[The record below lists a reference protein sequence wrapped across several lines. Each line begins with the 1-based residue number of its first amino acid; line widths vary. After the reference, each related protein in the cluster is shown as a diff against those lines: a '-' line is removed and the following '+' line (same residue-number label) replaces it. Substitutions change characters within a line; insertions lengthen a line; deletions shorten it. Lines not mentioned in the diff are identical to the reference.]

1 MNERGLL
8 DVVGLIVV
16 CMCAVL
22 AAVLE
27 LLLVPLYAGSVAVP
41 VAAVLTIAGNA
52 ALPRLAYAFV
62 PSGLAAA
69 APGVIWAAILFFF
82 GLTSR
87 PEGDVILP
95 GGGGGWFQVT
105 MYGGVI
111 VGGVVAAVVSAVAV
125 TTPRRP
131 AQPQPQVPTRKDA

>member
-1 MNERGLL
+1 MSERSIV

-16 CMCAVL
+16 CTCAVL
-22 AAVLE
+22 ATLLE
-27 LLLVPLYAGSVAVP
+27 LLLVPFYAGSVAVP
-41 VAAVLTIAGNA
+41 VAAVLAIAGNA
-52 ALPRLAYAFV
+52 ALPRLAYSFV

-69 APGVIWAAILFFF
+69 APGVIWGAVLFFF

-95 GGGGGWFQVT
+95 GGGSGWFQVT

-111 VGGVVAAVVSAVAV
+111 IGGVVAAVVSAVAV

-131 AQPQPQVPTRKDA
+131 VQRQAAARKDG